1 MIDDKIISFDPEFD
15 ELDSS
20 LRDTKK
26 SAAELDQSIGETG
39 GEIAELLKEF
49 NEFQKEMPGAPRAL
63 VTREPIETPET
74 VELNRAIDRLVIPDK
89 KLGPTLSAIDII
101 LAVSAGVVAS
111 VIDIVFVGTPEVV
124 KIYKGGENFDGSILT
139 GILHK
144 IGNGN
149 DKLSEI
155 LKWLSEQCK
164 VPYDISCKKD
174 VVVPNNH
181 RLRSFAHDPLFGVLF
196 AVVDII
202 MGTCTVIDN
211 NGKIRVLVNQKDY
224 PITKKYFALIVAIG
238 HLISDVCT
246 ARGLPIPGF
255 ITTQLFAGG
264 DHSIAKIA
272 EGMYLDG
279 YDLRHLASMEVPVAI
294 KNLIINLYIRIFK
307 KQEPDFLSTI
317 AEKELQQNAEIA
329 FKYKMILISDAVACG
344 GNVLKF
350 FIPPT
355 SGNITAL
362 NLPEWCSLLKNTIY
376 NLKYELRDKTIEKVN
391 ANRDAINQNWEILRA
406 E

>member
-1 MIDDKIISFDPEFD
+1 MIDDKVISFDGKFKK
-15 ELDSS
+15 LDSS
-20 LRDTKK
+20 LNGVQE
-26 SAAELDQSIGETG
+26 SAENLENEINKTSKEIDELYEEISRITNTEIARERVAELPET
-39 GEIAELLKEF
+39 IEF
-49 NEFQKEMPGAPRAL
+49 NRF
-63 VTREPIETPET
+63 
-74 VELNRAIDRLVIPDK
+74 IDRLAIPDTR
-89 KLGPTLSAIDII
+89 LRPALSAVDMIVAI
-101 LAVSAGVVAS
+101 SAGVLAS

-139 GILHK
+139 KILRK
-144 IGNGN
+144 IGNGD
-149 DKLSEI
+149 DKLSQI

-164 VPYDISCKKD
+164 VPYDISCEKGI
-174 VVVPNNH
+174 VTPNNH

-196 AVVDII
+196 AIVDII

-211 NGKIRVLVNQKDY
+211 NGKIRILVNQKDY
-224 PITKKYFALIVAIG
+224 PIVQKYIALIIAIG

-255 ITTQLFAGG
+255 ILTQLFAGD

-272 EGMYLDG
+272 EGMYKDG
-279 YDLRHLASMEVPVAI
+279 YDLRHLVSMEVPVAI
-294 KNLIINLYIRIFK
+294 KNLIVNLYMKVFK

-317 AEKELQQNAEIA
+317 AEKEIRQNTEIA
-329 FKYKMILISDAVACG
+329 FKYKMILISDAVACS

-376 NLKYELRDKTIEKVN
+376 NLKYELRDKTVETIIS
-391 ANRDAINQNWEILRA
+391 NRKAINDNWSLLMT
-406 E
+406 